1 MRYVELLQKAIRELR
16 ICYSNL
22 INRLEDVLVEELGLK
37 SKDYALYKTELEQRY
52 ESIKTYLLTERQK
65 TFLTRILAKNTDRT
79 TWYQSLAYVI
89 LDKQLDALMDEEEA
103 YLVDNL
109 IHSFKE
115 LLKYVEISNNGLTSE
130 DNFFRFEMI
139 SNDGISTQ
147 QIVQLSSVKAKQAKT
162 LEDKIEKLLSGDNEI
177 DAYALL
183 NIIKNRLNND

>member
-1 MRYVELLQKAIRELR
+1 M
-16 ICYSNL
+16 
-22 INRLEDVLVEELGLK
+22 K

>member
-1 MRYVELLQKAIRELR
+1 
-16 ICYSNL
+16 
-22 INRLEDVLVEELGLK
+22 
-37 SKDYALYKTELEQRY
+37 
-52 ESIKTYLLTERQK
+52 
-65 TFLTRILAKNTDRT
+65 
-79 TWYQSLAYVI
+79 
-89 LDKQLDALMDEEEA
+89 MDEEEA